1 MARFNAPES
10 ALGRKGFLCGE
21 KRGSFALSCSQP
33 AAAFR
38 FILPHSLMRLPAF
51 EYPIR
56 VSRRRVLWKLTK
68 AALDQDR
75 PVLVQIVVTRR
86 CNLACG
92 YCYEYDKVSKPVP
105 LPELKARVDALRK
118 LRAVFV
124 TLNGGEPL
132 LHPHIAELVRYIAEA
147 GMVPMI
153 NTNGHVLKAPLI
165 RRLNEAGL
173 FGMQLSCD
181 SLEDNEV
188 TEKSMRRLRPKLELL
203 REHARFQVRIN
214 GVLGSGNPA
223 EMEQVARVVV
233 GFGFGFQCSLMRDS
247 SGQALPLSEEAL
259 QTYLRIRAM
268 KGRLPRVLNDNFQ
281 LPLARGENSPWK
293 CRAGARHFEVDG
305 AGLVHLCQPRTGAP
319 AKPLAEYSVADIR
332 AQFDCGKTCAARCP
346 IAYAHLGSRL
356 DGFRGQQKAQA

>member
-1 MARFNAPES
+1 MQLPTFATPRRIS
-10 ALGRKGFLCGE
+10 RK
-21 KRGSFALSCSQP
+21 
-33 AAAFR
+33 
-38 FILPHSLMRLPAF
+38 
-51 EYPIR
+51 R
-56 VSRRRVLWKLTK
+56 VFWKLAK
-68 AALDQDR
+68 AALDRDR

-105 LPELKARVDALRK
+105 LAELKARVDALRK
-118 LRAVFV
+118 LKTVFV

-132 LHPHIAELVRYIAEA
+132 LHPHIAELVRYIADA

-165 RRLNEAGL
+165 RSLNEAGL

-188 TEKSMRRLRPKLELL
+188 TEKSMRRLQPKLELL
-203 REHARFQVRIN
+203 REHARFIVRVN

-223 EMEQVARVVV
+223 EMEAVANIVV
-233 GFGFGFQCSLMRDS
+233 GYGYLFQCSLMRDS
-247 SGQALPLSEEAL
+247 SGRALPLSEEAL
-259 QTYLRIRAM
+259 QAYLRIRGL
-268 KGRLPRVLNDNFQ
+268 KGRLPRLLNDNFQ
-281 LPLARGENSPWK
+281 LPLAR
-293 CRAGARHFEVDG
+293 GARHFEVDG
-305 AGLVHLCQPRTGAP
+305 AGLVHLCQPQTGSP

-332 AQFDCGKTCAARCP
+332 SQFQCGKACAARCP

-356 DGFRGQQKAQA
+356 DGLRSQKSA

>member
-1 MARFNAPES
+1 
-10 ALGRKGFLCGE
+10 
-21 KRGSFALSCSQP
+21 
-33 AAAFR
+33 
-38 FILPHSLMRLPAF
+38 MRLPSF
-51 EYPIR
+51 KYPIR
-56 VSRRRVLWKLTK
+56 ISRPQVLWKLAK
-68 AALDQDR
+68 AALDRDR

-118 LRAVFV
+118 LKAVFV

-203 REHARFQVRIN
+203 REHAQFTVRVN

-223 EMEQVARVVV
+223 EMEEVAKEVV

-247 SGQALPLSEEAL
+247 QGQALPLSEEAL
-259 QTYLRIRAM
+259 QAYLRIRAL
-268 KGRLPRVLNDNFQ
+268 KGRLPHVLHDNFQ
-281 LPLARGENSPWK
+281 LPLARGESKPWK

-305 AGLVHLCQPRTGAP
+305 AGLVHLCQPKTGAP
-319 AKPLAEYSVADIR
+319 AKPLAEYSVEDIR
-332 AQFDCGKTCAARCP
+332 RQFDCGKTCSARCP

-356 DGFRGQQKAQA
+356 DGFRRQQSAHA

>member
-1 MARFNAPES
+1 MKLP
-10 ALGRKGFLCGE
+10 
-21 KRGSFALSCSQP
+21 SFDKP
-33 AAAFR
+33 
-38 FILPHSLMRLPAF
+38 MR
-51 EYPIR
+51 I
-56 VSRRRVLWKLTK
+56 SRTRVLWKMAK
-68 AALDQDR
+68 AALDKDR

-105 LPELKARVDALRK
+105 LQELKARVDTLRK
-118 LRAVFV
+118 LKAVFV

-132 LHPHIAELVRYIAEA
+132 LHPQIAELVRYIAEA

-165 RRLNEAGL
+165 KSLNEAGL

-181 SLEDNEV
+181 SLEDNDV

-203 REHARFQVRIN
+203 RQHAQFMVRVN

-223 EMEQVARVVV
+223 EMEEVAKAVV

-247 SGQALPLSEEAL
+247 RGQALPLSEEAL

-268 KGRLPRVLNDNFQ
+268 KGRLPLVLHDNFQ
-281 LPLARGENSPWK
+281 LPLARGESKNWK

-305 AGLVHLCQPRTGAP
+305 AGLVHLCQPQTGSP
-319 AKPLAEYSVADIR
+319 AKPLAEYSVEDIR
-332 AQFDCGKTCAARCP
+332 RQFDCGKSCAARCP

-356 DGFRGQQKAQA
+356 DGFRSQKSARI

>member
-1 MARFNAPES
+1 MKLPSFDKPLRISRARVF
-10 ALGRKGFLCGE
+10 
-21 KRGSFALSCSQP
+21 
-33 AAAFR
+33 
-38 FILPHSLMRLPAF
+38 
-51 EYPIR
+51 
-56 VSRRRVLWKLTK
+56 WKLTK
-68 AALDQDR
+68 AALDRDR

-105 LPELKARVDALRK
+105 LSELKARVDALRK
-118 LRAVFV
+118 LKAVFV

-165 RRLNEAGL
+165 QRLNEAGL

-203 REHARFQVRIN
+203 RQHAQFEVRVN

-223 EMEQVARVVV
+223 EMEEVAKVVV

-247 SGQALPLSEEAL
+247 CGQALPLSEEAL
-259 QTYLRIRAM
+259 QAYLRIRAM
-268 KGRLPRVLNDNFQ
+268 KGRLPQVLNDNFQ
-281 LPLARGENSPWK
+281 LPLARGERKHWK

-305 AGLVHLCQPRTGAP
+305 AGLVHLCQPQTGSP
-319 AKPLAEYSVADIR
+319 AKPLAEYSVEDIR
-332 AQFDCGKTCAARCP
+332 QQFACGKSCAARCP

-356 DGFRGQQKAQA
+356 DGFRRQQSTQL

>member
-1 MARFNAPES
+1 M
-10 ALGRKGFLCGE
+10 
-21 KRGSFALSCSQP
+21 Q
-33 AAAFR
+33 
-38 FILPHSLMRLPAF
+38 LPTFTKPLR
-51 EYPIR
+51 I
-56 VSRRRVLWKLTK
+56 SRRRVMWKLAK
-68 AALDQDR
+68 AALDKDR

-105 LPELKARVDALRK
+105 LAELKARVDALRQLK
-118 LRAVFV
+118 TVFV

-147 GMVPMI
+147 GMVPML

-165 RRLNEAGL
+165 QSLNEAGL

-188 TEKSMRRLRPKLELL
+188 TEKSMRRLQPKLELL
-203 REHARFQVRIN
+203 REHAQFVVRVN

-223 EMEQVARVVV
+223 EMEAVAKIVV
-233 GFGFGFQCSLMRDS
+233 GYGYLFQCSLMRDS
-247 SGQALPLSEEAL
+247 HGQALPLSEEAL
-259 QTYLRIRAM
+259 QAYLRIRKL
-268 KGRLPRVLNDNFQ
+268 KGRLPQLLNDNFQ
-281 LPLARGENSPWK
+281 LPLALGKNKRWK

-305 AGLVHLCQPRTGAP
+305 AGLVHLCQPKTGAP
-319 AKPLAEYSVADIR
+319 AKPLAEYSVEDIR
-332 AQFDCGKTCAARCP
+332 SQFQCGKSCAARCP

-356 DGFRGQQKAQA
+356 DGFRRQQRA

>member
-1 MARFNAPES
+1 MRYPTFDQPLRISRPRVFWKMA
-10 ALGRKGFLCGE
+10 
-21 KRGSFALSCSQP
+21 
-33 AAAFR
+33 
-38 FILPHSLMRLPAF
+38 
-51 EYPIR
+51 
-56 VSRRRVLWKLTK
+56 K
-68 AALDQDR
+68 AALDRDR

-105 LPELKARVDALRK
+105 LEELKARVDTLRK
-118 LRAVFV
+118 LKAVFV

-132 LHPHIAELVRYIAEA
+132 LHPDIAELVRYIAEA

-153 NTNGHVLKAPLI
+153 NTNGHVLKAQLI
-165 RRLNEAGL
+165 KKLNEAGL

-203 REHARFQVRIN
+203 REHAQFMVRVN

-223 EMEQVARVVV
+223 EMEQVANIVV
-233 GFGFGFQCSLMRDS
+233 GLGFGFQCSLMRDS
-247 SGQALPLSEEAL
+247 SGQALPLSDEAL
-259 QTYLRIRAM
+259 QAYLRIRAL
-268 KGRLPRVLNDNFQ
+268 KGRLPQVLNDNFQ
-281 LPLARGENSPWK
+281 LPLARGESKPWK

-305 AGLVHLCQPRTGAP
+305 AGLVHLCQPKTGSP
-319 AKPLAEYSVADIR
+319 AKPLAEYSVQDIR
-332 AQFDCGKTCAARCP
+332 SQFECGKSCSARCP

-356 DGFRGQQKAQA
+356 DGFRRQQRVGV

>member
-1 MARFNAPES
+1 MQLPTFTTPLRIS
-10 ALGRKGFLCGE
+10 RK
-21 KRGSFALSCSQP
+21 
-33 AAAFR
+33 
-38 FILPHSLMRLPAF
+38 
-51 EYPIR
+51 R
-56 VSRRRVLWKLTK
+56 VMWKLAK
-68 AALDQDR
+68 AALDKDR

-105 LPELKARVDALRK
+105 LAELKARVDALRK
-118 LRAVFV
+118 LKAVFV

-132 LHPHIAELVRYIAEA
+132 LHPQIAELVRYIADA

-165 RRLNEAGL
+165 KSLNEAGL

-188 TEKSMRRLRPKLELL
+188 TEKSMRRLQPKLELL
-203 REHARFQVRIN
+203 REHARFIVRVN

-223 EMEQVARVVV
+223 EMEEVAKIVV
-233 GFGFGFQCSLMRDS
+233 GYGYIFQCSLMRDS

-259 QTYLRIRAM
+259 QAYLRIRRL
-268 KGRLPRVLNDNFQ
+268 KGRLPRLLNDNFQ
-281 LPLARGENSPWK
+281 LPLALGKDKKWK

-305 AGLVHLCQPRTGAP
+305 AGLVHLCQPKTGSP
-319 AKPLAEYSVADIR
+319 AKPLAEYSVEDIR
-332 AQFDCGKTCAARCP
+332 NQFQCGKSCAARCP

-356 DGFRGQQKAQA
+356 DGFRRQPNA

>member
-1 MARFNAPES
+1 
-10 ALGRKGFLCGE
+10 
-21 KRGSFALSCSQP
+21 
-33 AAAFR
+33 
-38 FILPHSLMRLPAF
+38 MRLPSF
-51 EYPIR
+51 EHPIR
-56 VSRRRVLWKLTK
+56 LSRPQVLWKLTK
-68 AALDQDR
+68 AALDRDR

-105 LPELKARVDALRK
+105 LAELKARVDALRK
-118 LRAVFV
+118 LKTVFV

-165 RRLNEAGL
+165 KSLNEAGL

-181 SLEDNEV
+181 SLEDNDV

-203 REHARFQVRIN
+203 REHARFMVRVN

-223 EMEQVARVVV
+223 EMEEVAKVVV
-233 GFGFGFQCSLMRDS
+233 DFGFDFQCSLMRDS
-247 SGQALPLSEEAL
+247 QGQALPLSAEA
-259 QTYLRIRAM
+259 QQAYRRIRAL
-268 KGRLPRVLNDNFQ
+268 KGRLPHVLHDNFQ
-281 LPLARGENSPWK
+281 LPLARGESKPWK

-305 AGLVHLCQPRTGAP
+305 AGLVHLCQPRTGFP
-319 AKPLAEYSVADIR
+319 AKALADYSVEDIR
-332 AQFDCGKTCAARCP
+332 RQFDCGKACAARCP

-356 DGFRGQQKAQA
+356 DGFRRQQNA

>member
-1 MARFNAPES
+1 
-10 ALGRKGFLCGE
+10 
-21 KRGSFALSCSQP
+21 
-33 AAAFR
+33 
-38 FILPHSLMRLPAF
+38 
-51 EYPIR
+51 
-56 VSRRRVLWKLTK
+56 
-68 AALDQDR
+68 
-75 PVLVQIVVTRR
+75 
-86 CNLACG
+86 
-92 YCYEYDKVSKPVP
+92 VP

-118 LRAVFV
+118 LKAVFV

-165 RRLNEAGL
+165 KSLNEAGL

-203 REHARFQVRIN
+203 RQHAQFMVRVN

-223 EMEQVARVVV
+223 EMEEVAKVVV

-247 SGQALPLSEEAL
+247 HGQALPLSEEAL
-259 QTYLRIRAM
+259 QSYLRIRAM
-268 KGRLPRVLNDNFQ
+268 KGRLPAVLHDNFQ
-281 LPLARGENSPWK
+281 LPLARGESKNWK

-305 AGLVHLCQPRTGAP
+305 AGLVHLCQPKTGSP
-319 AKPLAEYSVADIR
+319 AKPLADYSVADIR
-332 AQFDCGKTCAARCP
+332 QQFDCGKTCSARCP

-356 DGFRGQQKAQA
+356 DGFRRQQGA

>member
-1 MARFNAPES
+1 
-10 ALGRKGFLCGE
+10 
-21 KRGSFALSCSQP
+21 
-33 AAAFR
+33 
-38 FILPHSLMRLPAF
+38 MRLPSF
-51 EYPIR
+51 DYPMRI
-56 VSRRRVLWKLTK
+56 SRARVLWKMTK
-68 AALDQDR
+68 AALDRDR

-105 LPELKARVDALRK
+105 LAELKARVDALRK
-118 LRAVFV
+118 LKAVFV

-165 RRLNEAGL
+165 QRLSEAGL

-188 TEKSMRRLRPKLELL
+188 TEKSMRRLQPKLELL
-203 REHARFQVRIN
+203 RQHAKFMVRVN

-223 EMEQVARVVV
+223 EMEAVAKIVV

-247 SGQALPLSEEAL
+247 SGQALPLSAEAM
-259 QTYLRIRAM
+259 QAYLRIRAM
-268 KGRLPRVLNDNFQ
+268 KGRLPQILNDNFQ
-281 LPLARGENSPWK
+281 LPLARGESKPWK

-305 AGLVHLCQPRTGAP
+305 AGLVHLCQPRTGSL

-332 AQFDCGKTCAARCP
+332 QQFDCGKTCSARCP

-356 DGFRGQQKAQA
+356 DGFRAQQSVRA

>member
-1 MARFNAPES
+1 
-10 ALGRKGFLCGE
+10 
-21 KRGSFALSCSQP
+21 
-33 AAAFR
+33 
-38 FILPHSLMRLPAF
+38 MRLPTF
-51 EYPIR
+51 DKPLRI
-56 VSRRRVLWKLTK
+56 SRQRVLWKMAK
-68 AALDQDR
+68 AALEKDR

-105 LPELKARVDALRK
+105 LPELKARVDVLRK
-118 LRAVFV
+118 LKAVFV

-165 RRLNEAGL
+165 KSLNEAGL

-188 TEKSMRRLRPKLELL
+188 TEKSMRRLHPKLELL
-203 REHARFQVRIN
+203 RQHAKFMVRVN

-223 EMEQVARVVV
+223 EMEEVARVVV

-247 SGQALPLSEEAL
+247 RGQALALSEEAL
-259 QTYLRIRAM
+259 QAYLRIRAM
-268 KGRLPRVLNDNFQ
+268 KGRLPQILNDNFQ
-281 LPLARGENSPWK
+281 LPLARG
-293 CRAGARHFEVDG
+293 
-305 AGLVHLCQPRTGAP
+305 
-319 AKPLAEYSVADIR
+319 
-332 AQFDCGKTCAARCP
+332 
-346 IAYAHLGSRL
+346 
-356 DGFRGQQKAQA
+356 FRGRWGGPGTPVPAPNWLAGQAAGRVFRGRHPRPIRLW